1 MMIWIRR
8 LIIIRNCCSV
18 GVASS
23 TLQFRRCLWTLKYY
37 FFIHS
42 IESLYRGSNSFHMH
56 AMILVRWTLQ
66 EMKVF
71 LTYNCQ
77 SNILAYIIFDLILH
91 KWKKKKKTKQ
101 DWKYSDIQHI
111 FPLALSANK
120 TDAIFSNFYG
130 LFLCKM
136 PFSNY
141 LFCTFKNPFTKWYH
155 TDKGTWTNTKNCLP
169 DTEIQVLLLEEK
181 TQLSVN
187 TLCMIRH
194 STLHTQYPKQ

>member
-91 KWKKKKKTKQ
+91 KWKKKKKRSRSESILIHSIYAPLHSVWTKQ
-101 DWKYSDIQHI
+101 MQSSRIFMACFYVKCLLVITSFAHSRILSPNDTIQIREHEPILKTAFLIRKYKCS
-111 FPLALSANK
+111 FLRKKLS
-120 TDAIFSNFYG
+120 
-130 LFLCKM
+130 
-136 PFSNY
+136 
-141 LFCTFKNPFTKWYH
+141 
-155 TDKGTWTNTKNCLP
+155 CLS
-169 DTEIQVLLLEEK
+169 IHCVW
-181 TQLSVN
+181 
-187 TLCMIRH
+187 
-194 STLHTQYPKQ
+194 